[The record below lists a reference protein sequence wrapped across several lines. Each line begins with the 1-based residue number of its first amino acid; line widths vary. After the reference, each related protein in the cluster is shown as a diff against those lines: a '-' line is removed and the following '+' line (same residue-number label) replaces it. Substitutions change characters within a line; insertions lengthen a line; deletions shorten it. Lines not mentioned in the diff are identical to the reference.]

1 MLRDQTFAHKNSYRT
16 VKADIWLGEKICSI
30 FSEGMEIVYIL
41 IGVVV
46 TWVYSLLKSHKVV
59 HIR

>member
-1 MLRDQTFAHKNSYRT
+1 MLRDQTFTHKNSYRT

-46 TWVYSLLKSHKVV
+46 TWVYKFVKTQ
-59 HIR
+59 

>member
-46 TWVYSLLKSHKVV
+46 TWVYKFVKTQ
-59 HIR
+59 